1 MIPGRSPTTIP
12 RCPGARP
19 WFTVRLT
26 DSQPR
31 HLCCSTQFPHRLSME
46 LLPAFVFGATRCRA
60 LMSAHPEASCIVS
73 SVPPSPK
80 LPPRHGLGD
89 FSSGLRVSSANLIAV
104 CASAKAERR
113 QAPRKGG
120 CAIQSWLPCLP
131 SHGWLVAPGRRWSPT
146 ASSMEAALSFVLAPR
161 CLDSAL
167 RCGCPPSFSRSCPV
181 RYRVFVQ
188 TLSLVFAAGCN
199 PLQLRLHCRIN
210 KTPPSPPRSHGPDGL
225 LTSTTRSIRLACP
238 GRAGCS
244 WWNNFSLVNED
255 ARRPP
260 PRRALASP

>member
-31 HLCCSTQFPHRLSME
+31 HLCCSTQIPHQIPIE
-46 LLPAFVFGATRCRA
+46 LLPTFVFGATRCRA
-60 LMSAHPEASCIVS
+60 LMSAHREASCIVS

-80 LPPRHGLGD
+80 LPPRHGLGN

-120 CAIQSWLPCLP
+120 CAIESWLPCLP
-131 SHGWLVAPGRRWSPT
+131 SHRWLVHPQPEAWGGSFFCPR
-146 ASSMEAALSFVLAPR
+146 AAL
-161 CLDSAL
+161 SAL
-167 RCGCPPSFSRSCPV
+167 RCGCPPSFSRSCSGPV
-181 RYRVFVQ
+181 SCFVQ
-188 TLSLVFAAGCN
+188 ALSLVFAAGCN
-199 PLQLRLHCRIN
+199 PRQLRLHCPIN
-210 KTPPSPPRSHGPDGL
+210 KNTPSPASIPWSRRLFNHTHTKHTAGMPWTRRL
-225 LTSTTRSIRLACP
+225 LVVESLLACQ
-238 GRAGCS
+238 
-244 WWNNFSLVNED
+244 
-255 ARRPP
+255 
-260 PRRALASP
+260 